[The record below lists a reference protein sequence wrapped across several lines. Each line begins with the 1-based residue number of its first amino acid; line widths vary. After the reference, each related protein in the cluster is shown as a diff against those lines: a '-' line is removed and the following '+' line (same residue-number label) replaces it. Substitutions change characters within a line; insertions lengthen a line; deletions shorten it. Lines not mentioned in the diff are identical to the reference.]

1 MGTDDSYAMIPFT
14 DEQCMLR
21 EMVRKYVD
29 AKVAPRADALDREH
43 RFPHE
48 AITEL
53 AELDLLGAAFP
64 VEYGGAG
71 LGFVAYII
79 VLEELARGCGSTALT
94 YTAHTSLC
102 MMPILALGTE
112 EQKHKYLPPL
122 CQGEAIG
129 CFGLSEPEAGSDS
142 GNTKTTA
149 VVDGSDFIVNGSKM
163 WTTNGK
169 QAGIMVAT
177 AKTDPAAPRN
187 RGISAL
193 IIELD
198 SPGVS
203 IIKEEDKLGLRGS
216 STAQVFL
223 DNVRVP
229 RANLLGELNTGFPT
243 FMSTLEGGR
252 VGLGAM
258 ALGMA
263 QAAYERTLTYM
274 RERKTFDYLLAQHQA
289 LQFMAADMAV
299 QIEAARLLVYRAA
312 FMKEAGR
319 DIAKEAAMAK
329 LFASEMAMR
338 VTEHAVQIHGG
349 YGYTREYEVERIW
362 RDAKLCT
369 IGEGTSEIMR
379 VVIARQI
386 LGHAARGHKVS
397 GKG

>member
-1 MGTDDSYAMIPFT
+1 MGAHDSLGMIPFT
-14 DEQCMLR
+14 DEHRMLR

-29 AKVAPRADALDREH
+29 EKVAPRADALDREH

-48 AITEL
+48 AIKEM
-53 AELDLLGAAFP
+53 AELDLIGAAFP
-64 VEYGGAG
+64 EEYGGAG

-79 VLEELARGCGSTALT
+79 AMEELARGCGTTALT
-94 YTAHTSLC
+94 YTAQTSLC
-102 MMPILALGTE
+102 MMPINALGTDA
-112 EQKHKYLPPL
+112 QKRKFLPPL
-122 CQGEAIG
+122 CRGEAIG

-149 VVDGSDFIVNGSKM
+149 VLDGDEFIVNGSKM

-169 QAGIMVAT
+169 YANVMVAT

-229 RANLLGELNTGFPT
+229 RENLLGELNTGFPT

-252 VGLGAM
+252 AGIGAM
-258 ALGMA
+258 ALGLA
-263 QAAYERTLTYM
+263 QAAYERTLKYM

-289 LQFMAADMAV
+289 LQFMAADMATE
-299 QIEAARLLVYRAA
+299 IEAARLLVYRAA
-312 FMKEAGR
+312 FMKEAGQ

-329 LFASEMAMR
+329 LYASEMAMR
-338 VTEHAVQIHGG
+338 VTENAVQIHGG

-379 VVIARQI
+379 VVLARNI
-386 LGHAARGHKVS
+386 LGPAARGHKVS
-397 GKG
+397 GK